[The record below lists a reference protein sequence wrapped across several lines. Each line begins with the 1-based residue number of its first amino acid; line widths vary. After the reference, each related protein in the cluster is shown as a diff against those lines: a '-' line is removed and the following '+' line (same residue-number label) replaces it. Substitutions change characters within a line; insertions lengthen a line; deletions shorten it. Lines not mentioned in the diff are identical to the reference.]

1 MVSSSSELDE
11 SSASRMV
18 ASVLGTNAG
27 ASARNRCPERVA
39 PVMGRTVA
47 RTSDVESSGGL
58 VTDGVTGRGG
68 STVTRSGSV
77 GSRAAVVEGLALER
91 KGSAGGAKSAVAAVG
106 GALSA
111 RKGLTGRHSSSK
123 VTERLEMT
131 VLVAG

>member
-1 MVSSSSELDE
+1 M
-11 SSASRMV
+11 
-18 ASVLGTNAG
+18 
-27 ASARNRCPERVA
+27 

-47 RTSDVESSGGL
+47 RTSYAESS
-58 VTDGVTGRGG
+58 DGPVADVVTGRGG
-68 STVTRSGSV
+68 STVTLTGSV
-77 GSRAAVVEGLALER
+77 GSRDGMAVVDGMALER
-91 KGSAGGAKSAVAAVG
+91 KGSTGGVTSAVDAVG

>member
-18 ASVLGTNAG
+18 ARVLGTNAG

-47 RTSDVESSGGL
+47 RASDAESS
-58 VTDGVTGRGG
+58 DGPGAAVVTGRGG
-68 STVTRSGSV
+68 STVTLTGAV
-77 GSRAAVVEGLALER
+77 GSGVAVVVVVALDR
-91 KGSAGGAKSAVAAVG
+91 KGSAGVATSAVAAAG